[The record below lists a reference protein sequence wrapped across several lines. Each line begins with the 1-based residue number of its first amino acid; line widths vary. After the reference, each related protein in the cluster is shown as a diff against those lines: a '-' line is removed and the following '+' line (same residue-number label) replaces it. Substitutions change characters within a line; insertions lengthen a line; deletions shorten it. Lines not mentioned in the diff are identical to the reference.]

1 MDYVGIPIIVI
12 ISYIVGEVYKIA
24 FKADNAKRFIPI
36 VMAIIGGCLGVAIYY
51 TSPDIISVTS
61 IWEAI
66 LVGIVSGESATGTNQ
81 IIKQL
86 FGKETK

>member
-12 ISYIVGEVYKIA
+12 ISYIVGEIYKIA
-24 FKADNAKRFIPI
+24 FKTDNAKRFIPI
-36 VMAIIGGCLGVAIYY
+36 VMALIGGCLGIAIYY
-51 TSPDIISVTS
+51 TSPEVISVES
-61 IWEAI
+61 VWDAI

-81 IIKQL
+81 IVKQL